1 VISSGTVRWPS
12 NNSRTRPATS
22 GRVPPSTANRASVLA
37 EHLADTL
44 GASEVRHEPQ
54 QRPGYRPG

>member
-1 VISSGTVRWPS
+1 MDELADKTCYQQE
-12 NNSRTRPATS
+12 NATF
-22 GRVPPSTANRASVLA
+22 NRKPGPGFLV
-37 EHLADTL
+37 EHSADTL